1 MAAAAGPPPLGSRR
15 WAAAARPPPLGRR
28 RWAVGAVDAE
38 AAVGAVGTVDAE
50 AQPVARRVGGTQCR
64 KLRNQYPLEGVAWER
79 VHNATAQAYCSRVA
93 NAFQVPGECMREE
106 LCGAT
111 SEMKPV

>member
-1 MAAAAGPPPLGSRR
+1 M
-15 WAAAARPPPLGRR
+15 
-28 RWAVGAVDAE
+28 GAVDAVAAV
-38 AAVGAVGTVDAE
+38 AAVGAVDAE

-64 KLRNQYPLEGVAWER
+64 RLRNQYPLEGVAWEK
-79 VHNATAQAYCSRVA
+79 VHNANALAYGSRVV

-106 LCGAT
+106 QCGAT